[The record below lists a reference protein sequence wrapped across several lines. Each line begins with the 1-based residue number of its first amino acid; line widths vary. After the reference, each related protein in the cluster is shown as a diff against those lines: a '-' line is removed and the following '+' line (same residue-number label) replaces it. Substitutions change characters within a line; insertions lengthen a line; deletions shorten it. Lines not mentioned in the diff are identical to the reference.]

1 MARHCSDQSI
11 GRSVR
16 RLGGRTRPIHPAPFR
31 APLILHVIIRNAPGP
46 RLWPLDVMGPGNGIL
61 RAETGGRLQ
70 AQNAGERPEFG
81 SQTAPR
87 PANCSPAGNSIPT
100 ISASA
105 LSTPLPISKLVCDAA
120 KDMLVDGLKMKTAVI
135 MSEDAA
141 WTTPLDA
148 GYVACLPKIGLNVL
162 DNPLLARHHRF
173 HADLQQ
179 DGSNG
184 AVWVYRPHVATMNY
198 LPDSDNSELVLP
210 MKVAKK

>member
-1 MARHCSDQSI
+1 
-11 GRSVR
+11 
-16 RLGGRTRPIHPAPFR
+16 
-31 APLILHVIIRNAPGP
+31 
-46 RLWPLDVMGPGNGIL
+46 MGPGNGIL

-87 PANCSPAGNSIPT
+87 PANCSPGGISIPT

-162 DNPLLARHHRF
+162 DNPPTPPISRRSSTGWFQRHGLGVPPTCGDHESSAGQR
-173 HADLQQ
+173 QQ
-179 DGSNG
+179 
-184 AVWVYRPHVATMNY
+184 
-198 LPDSDNSELVLP
+198 
-210 MKVAKK
+210 